1 MGASAWGPPSA
12 SGPAGPHLLSPP
24 VLALAG
30 GLLIQGSA
38 EVEHGSGIGSFKEGL
53 PHTCPLQTQPCWGPQ
68 DPQPTQ
74 RPSAVPPGQAGL
86 PIRSACPS
94 HPGSGLAAGVP
105 RLVSGLLPPQRQL
118 SLLQPQ
124 GVPWAGL
131 PVFEDPGP
139 PGCWYHPR
147 LKRDWCSRGDQG
159 LPLLAAPS
167 RPQARFSSHQLL
179 PGLWS
184 AAGAP

>member
-139 PGCWYHPR
+139 PGCW
-147 LKRDWCSRGDQG
+147 LK
-159 LPLLAAPS
+159 
-167 RPQARFSSHQLL
+167 H
-179 PGLWS
+179 
-184 AAGAP
+184 